1 MILKRIIILLLAINC
16 ATPSRADWPV
26 GKGRTSMILSYG
38 FFYSSKYFDSTGKV
52 AKFVPGDNFKSHT
65 IGLTALHGI
74 TRRLDLTVG
83 VPFIMQDL
91 ISSGKRETNAGIGD
105 IAIGLSYHFPSEL
118 YKKHLTL
125 KAGVIMPAY
134 QNTNTPYLGFGS
146 KGFQGAINYSF
157 TPAPQSFA
165 VIEGT
170 YTRYI
175 DFSDGPEQ
183 IGGSATF
190 GKQLNKY
197 SMVTFTFNHQTSNS
211 TNTGFNQNVLINKNF
226 TSGRLTMAYG
236 HKITRTI
243 TPFIQA
249 FYTLYGT
256 NMGIGFG
263 GNLFLIIKLP

>member
-1 MILKRIIILLLAINC
+1 MILKRIIILLITICSVLP
-16 ATPSRADWPV
+16 TKADWPV
-26 GKGRTSMILSYG
+26 GKGRTSLILSYG

-52 AKFVPGDNFKSHT
+52 AKFTPGDNFKSHT

-74 TRRLDLTVG
+74 TRRLDLSVS

-91 ISSGKRETNAGIGD
+91 ITNGKRETNSGIGD
-105 IAIGLSYHFPSEL
+105 VTVGLALHFPSEL
-118 YKKHLTL
+118 YKRHLTV
-125 KAGVIMPAY
+125 KAGFIVPAY
-134 QNTNTPYLGFGS
+134 ENINTPYLGFAS

-175 DFSDGPEQ
+175 DYSDGPEQ
-183 IGGSATF
+183 IAGSATF

-197 SMVTFTFNHQTSNS
+197 SMVTFTFNHQISTS
-211 TNTGFNQNVLINKNF
+211 TNTGFNQNVLVNKNF
-226 TSGRLTMAYG
+226 NSGRVTMAYG
-236 HKITRTI
+236 RRLTRTI
-243 TPFIQA
+243 TPFVQA

-263 GNLFLIIKLP
+263 GNLFFIVKLP

>member
-1 MILKRIIILLLAINC
+1 MNIKKIIIVFLIIVMAI
-16 ATPSRADWPV
+16 PSRADWPI

-38 FFYSSKYFDSTGKV
+38 FFYSSKYFDSIGRV
-52 AKFVPGDNFKSHT
+52 AKFTPGDNFKSYT

-91 ISSGKRETNAGIGD
+91 ISNGKRETNSGIGD
-105 IAIGLSYHFPSEL
+105 VSIGLALHFPSEL
-118 YKKHLTL
+118 HKRHLTI
-125 KAGVIMPAY
+125 KASMIIPAY
-134 QNTNTPYLGFGS
+134 ENVNTPYLGFAS

-157 TPAPQSFA
+157 TPAPQAFA

-170 YTRYI
+170 YTRYV
-175 DFSDGPEQ
+175 DYADGPEQ
-183 IGGSATF
+183 VGGTATF

-197 SMVTFTFNHQTSNS
+197 SMITFSFNHQLSNS
-211 TNTGFNQNVLINKNF
+211 TNINFNQNVLVNKNF

-236 HKITRTI
+236 RRLTRTI
-243 TPFIQA
+243 TPFIQG

-256 NMGIGFG
+256 NMGIGLG
-263 GNLFLIIKLP
+263 GNLFFIVKLP

>member
-1 MILKRIIILLLAINC
+1 MRIKKIIILLLIIIIVI
-16 ATPSRADWPV
+16 PSRADWPV

-38 FFYSSKYFDSTGKV
+38 FFYSSKYFDSTGKI
-52 AKFVPGDNFKSHT
+52 AKFTPGDNFKSHT

-83 VPFIMQDL
+83 IPFIMQDL
-91 ISSGKRETNAGIGD
+91 VNNGKRETNSGFGD
-105 IAIGLSYHFPSEL
+105 VSIGLALHFPSEL
-118 YKKHLTL
+118 YKRHLTL
-125 KAGVIMPAY
+125 KANIIIPAY
-134 QNTNTPYLGFGS
+134 ENVNTPYLGFAS

-165 VIEGT
+165 ILEGT
-170 YTRYI
+170 YTRYV
-175 DFSDGPEQ
+175 DYSDGPEQ
-183 IGGSATF
+183 IGATATF

-197 SMVTFTFNHQTSNS
+197 SMVTFSFNHQVSNS
-211 TNTGFNQNVLINKNF
+211 ISTNFNQNVLVNKNF

-236 HKITRTI
+236 RRITRTI
-243 TPFIQA
+243 TPFIQG

-263 GNLFLIIKLP
+263 GNLFFIIKLP